1 VIPTKAEAVVNFRI
15 LPGETSNDV
24 IKHLQKVISDE
35 RVKLSSLGD
44 IQEASPVSP
53 TNSPGFEIIHKT
65 IKQVFPE
72 VVLNP
77 MLAIG
82 ATDSRHFSEVSRNI
96 YRFAPMLNYQ
106 EDLARI
112 HGLNERISIE
122 NFTNA
127 TSFFYHLIKNI

>member
-1 VIPTKAEAVVNFRI
+1 
-15 LPGETSNDV
+15 
-24 IKHLQKVISDE
+24 
-35 RVKLSSLGD
+35 
-44 IQEASPVSP
+44 
-53 TNSPGFEIIHKT
+53 
-65 IKQVFPE
+65 
-72 VVLNP
+72 

-96 YRFAPMLNYQ
+96 YRFAPMLNNQ

-127 TSFFYHLIKNI
+127 TSFFYQLIKNI